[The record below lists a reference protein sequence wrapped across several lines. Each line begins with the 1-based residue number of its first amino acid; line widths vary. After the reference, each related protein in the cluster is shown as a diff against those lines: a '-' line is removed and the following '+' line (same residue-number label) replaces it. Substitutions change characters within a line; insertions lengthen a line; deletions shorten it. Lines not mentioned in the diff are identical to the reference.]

1 MAGTREIRRRIKSV
15 KNIGQ
20 ITKAMEL
27 VAASKMRRAQE
38 AALNGRRYNVALY
51 SMLRNLLAHS
61 DPEQHPLLSQV
72 APGDTRPILVVAFG
86 PDKGLCGG
94 LISNLLR
101 EVVHFKQAHPKVEFA
116 TMGKRIRDGV
126 RKTGAEIVADAPLH
140 ERPGLGDVLALT
152 KIVLDDYESGK
163 YQQVVIANTQF
174 ISTLQ
179 QKPQIRQLLPLALE
193 AVSQAQQL
201 YDFEQPVA
209 QEFLYEPSANA
220 VLAQLLPRYVE
231 MAVFQ
236 ALLEAQASEQSARMI
251 AMKNAGD
258 NAHDIQEDLTLAA
271 NQIRQASITAELA
284 EISAA
289 GS

>member
-1 MAGTREIRRRIKSV
+1 
-15 KNIGQ
+15 
-20 ITKAMEL
+20 MEL

-38 AALNGRRYNVALY
+38 AALAGRRYNVALFA
-51 SMLRNLLAHS
+51 MLHNLLDQSH
-61 DPEQHPLLSQV
+61 PEQHPLLRQV
-72 APGDTRPILVVAFG
+72 EPGDTRPILVVAFG

-101 EVVHFKQAHPKVEFA
+101 EIVHFKQAHPHLEFA
-116 TMGKRIRDGV
+116 TMGRRIREGL
-126 RKTGAEIVADAPLH
+126 RKLDVEIVADAPLH
-140 ERPGLGDVLALT
+140 ERPSLRNVTALT
-152 KIVLDDYESGK
+152 QIVLDDYKSGK

-179 QKPQIRQLLPLALE
+179 QKPQIRQLLPLSAE
-193 AVSQAQQL
+193 SVSQAQQL
-201 YDFEQPVA
+201 YESIEPA
-209 QEFLYEPSANA
+209 TQEFLYEPGADA